1 MYNSLFDF
9 MEENLEENQKTI
21 DALKDYYENELKVN
35 GISKEKKELIKKKIK
50 ILKDFRLVINEMD
63 YKEKQNLK

>member
-63 YKEKQNLK
+63 YKEKQKK